1 MRLDRAM
8 LERGLARS
16 RTHAQELIVRGLVAV
31 DGNVE
36 IKPSR
41 PTTQQSFI
49 DVLDDGP
56 LYVSRAAYKLKGALD
71 ELAPC
76 GLEVAGRLALDA
88 GASTG
93 GFTQVLLE
101 YGAAHVTAIDVG
113 HGQLD
118 PLLAQDARV
127 TNVEG
132 FNLKDLD
139 ATSPGAGAQLVVAD
153 VSFISLTHVV
163 GPIRTAAP
171 EADLVLMIKPQFELS
186 RAALDKHGVVT
197 KAADRA
203 RALERVCDALESQ
216 GEAIMAMH
224 TSVLPGPS
232 GNVEFFVWARQAW
245 QARAVTMPQ
254 AMDQQARKARI
265 VVLTEGKP

>member
-16 RTHAQELIVRGLVAV
+16 RTHAQELIASGLVTV
-31 DGNVE
+31 DNVVE
-36 IKPSR
+36 HKAARVVGSEASI
-41 PTTQQSFI
+41 
-49 DVLDDGP
+49 VLNHDGP
-56 LYVSRAAYKLKGALD
+56 VYVSRAAYKLKGALD
-71 ELAPC
+71 NLVPL
-76 GLEVAGRLALDA
+76 GLEVAGRRALDA

-101 YGAAHVTAIDVG
+101 YGATQVTAIDVG

-118 PLLAQDARV
+118 PLIAQDPRV

-139 ATSPGAGAQLVVAD
+139 AASPGAGATVVVAD
-153 VSFISLTHVV
+153 VSFISLTHLM
-163 GPIRTAAP
+163 GPIRLAAP
-171 EADLVLMIKPQFELS
+171 EAELVFMVKPQFELS

-197 KAADRA
+197 RARDRA
-203 RALERVCDALESQ
+203 KALECVCDALESQ
-216 GEAIMAMH
+216 GEAILAIE

-245 QARAVTMPQ
+245 QARAVTMPP

-265 VVLTEGKP
+265 VALTEGRP

>member
-16 RTHAQELIVRGLVAV
+16 RTHAQELISSGLVTV
-31 DGNVE
+31 DDVVE
-36 IKPSR
+36 RKAARAIS
-41 PTTQQSFI
+41 SEASI
-49 DVLDDGP
+49 VLNHDGP

-71 ELAPC
+71 HLAPL
-76 GLEVAGRLALDA
+76 GLEVAGTRALDA

-118 PLLAQDARV
+118 ASIAQDPRV

-139 ATSPGAGAQLVVAD
+139 AASPGAGANLVVAD
-153 VSFISLTHVV
+153 VSFISLTHVIS
-163 GPIRTAAP
+163 PLRLAAP
-171 EADLVLMIKPQFELS
+171 QADLVVMVKPQFELS

-197 KAADRA
+197 KARDKAK
-203 RALERVCDALESQ
+203 ALERVCDALESQ
-216 GEAIMAMH
+216 GEAILAIH

-232 GNVEFFVWARQAW
+232 GNVEFFVWARPTW
-245 QARAVTMPQ
+245 QARAVTMPP

-265 VVLTEGKP
+265 VALTEGRP